1 MANFTKYLIIIFYI
15 FFTNVALSQEN
26 IYYIDMDSIMN
37 NSLAGKSIIKQLEKE
52 NKSFSNSFKK
62 TEENLKKDETKLIS
76 QKNILEKKEFDE
88 KVILFQKKVTEYRN
102 ERQTILNNF
111 SSKKNN
117 AQKVLIEKLIPILA
131 EYSES
136 NSISMILPK
145 QNIII
150 GKSNLDLTKTVINIL
165 NEKVKSIKLN

>member
-37 NSLAGKSIIKQLEKE
+37 NSLAGKSIIKQLENE

-150 GKSNLDLTKTVINIL
+150 GKSNLDLTKTVIDIL

>member
-1 MANFTKYLIIIFYI
+1 MTNFIKYLIIIFYI
-15 FFTNVALSQEN
+15 LFNNVALSQEN
-26 IYYIDMDSIMN
+26 IYYVDMDSIMN

-150 GKSNLDLTKTVINIL
+150 GKSNLDLTKTVIDIL

>member
-150 GKSNLDLTKTVINIL
+150 GKSNLDLTKTVIDIL

>member
-26 IYYIDMDSIMN
+26 IYYVDMDSIMN

-131 EYSES
+131 EYSE
-136 NSISMILPK
+136 
-145 QNIII
+145 
-150 GKSNLDLTKTVINIL
+150 
-165 NEKVKSIKLN
+165 

>member
-1 MANFTKYLIIIFYI
+1 MTNFIKCLIIIFYI

-37 NSLAGKSIIKQLEKE
+37 NSLAGKSIIKQLENE

-150 GKSNLDLTKTVINIL
+150 GKSNLDLTKTVIDIL

>member
-1 MANFTKYLIIIFYI
+1 MTNFIKYLIIIFYI
-15 FFTNVALSQEN
+15 FFNNVALSQEN

-37 NSLAGKSIIKQLEKE
+37 NSLAGKSIIKQLENE

-62 TEENLKKDETKLIS
+62 TEENLKKDEIKLIFK
-76 QKNILEKKEFDE
+76 KNILEKKEFDE

>member
-37 NSLAGKSIIKQLEKE
+37 NSLAGKSIIKQLENE

-150 GKSNLDLTKTVINIL
+150 GKSNMDLTKTGIAIL
-165 NEKVKSIKLN
+165 N

>member
-88 KVILFQKKVTEYRN
+88 KVILFQKKVAKYKN
-102 ERQTILNNF
+102 ERQTTLNNF

-150 GKSNLDLTKTVINIL
+150 GKSNLDLTKTVIDIL

>member
-1 MANFTKYLIIIFYI
+1 
-15 FFTNVALSQEN
+15 
-26 IYYIDMDSIMN
+26 MN
-37 NSLAGKSIIKQLEKE
+37 NSLAGKSIIKQLENE

-150 GKSNLDLTKTVINIL
+150 GKSNLDLTKTVIDIL

>member
-26 IYYIDMDSIMN
+26 IYYIDMESIMN
-37 NSLAGKSIIKQLEKE
+37 NSLAGKSIIKQLENE

-150 GKSNLDLTKTVINIL
+150 GKSNLDLTKTVIDIL

>member
-1 MANFTKYLIIIFYI
+1 MTNFIKYLIIIFYI
-15 FFTNVALSQEN
+15 LFNNVALSQEN
-26 IYYIDMDSIMN
+26 IYYVDMDSIMN
-37 NSLAGKSIIKQLEKE
+37 NSLAGKSIIKQLENE

-62 TEENLKKDETKLIS
+62 TEENLKKDKTKLIS